1 MHDKKRIKNYL
12 FKQYDSLSIHSQKQK
27 LNDILDRLKDFN
39 FLDESTLKEV
49 VDTLIKEEQW
59 PLAKVLAHLDMIDLD
74 ERS

>member
-12 FKQYDSLSIHSQKQK
+12 HKQYDNLSIDSQKAK
-27 LNDILDRLKDFN
+27 LQEILERLKTFN
-39 FLDESTLKEV
+39 FLDEDTLKEV
-49 VDTLIKEEQW
+49 VDTLMKEEQW

>member
-12 FKQYDSLSIHSQKQK
+12 HKQYDNLSIDSQKAK
-27 LNDILDRLKDFN
+27 LQEILDRLKTFN
-39 FLDESTLKEV
+39 FLDEDTLKEV
-49 VDTLIKEEQW
+49 VDTLMKEEQW

>member
-12 FKQYDSLSIHSQKQK
+12 HKQYDNLSMDSQKAK
-27 LNDILDRLKDFN
+27 LQEILGRLKTFN
-39 FLDESTLKEV
+39 FLDEDTLKEV

-59 PLAKVLAHLDMIDLD
+59 PLAKVLAHLDMIDMD